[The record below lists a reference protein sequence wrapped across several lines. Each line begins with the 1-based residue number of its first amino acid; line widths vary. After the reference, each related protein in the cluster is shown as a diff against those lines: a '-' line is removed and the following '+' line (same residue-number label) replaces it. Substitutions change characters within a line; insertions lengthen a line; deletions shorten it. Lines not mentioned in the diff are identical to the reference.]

1 MKLLT
6 ELIDSTP
13 VEMLVEGEGAA
24 RKHYIKGLFLEF
36 DSPNRNK
43 RIYRSEHHDP
53 AVKEYIQEKV
63 KAGSA
68 WGELDH
74 PDGPVV
80 SLQKVSHRLTE
91 MWKDGTNWHG
101 KAIITNTPMG
111 NTVKGLLESEGT
123 LGVSSRGMGNLKQL
137 EEGILE
143 VQKGFKILTAG
154 DIVSD
159 PSAHGALVKGI
170 MENVEYFYD
179 ENSGS
184 WLAEQA
190 DKIKKEVKKM
200 SINEIEEKKVLIFQ
214 NFLNELR
221 NHS

>member
-6 ELIDSTP
+6 ELIDTNP
-13 VEMLVEGEGAA
+13 VQMIVEGEGEG

-43 RIYRSEHHDP
+43 RIYRSELHDP
-53 AVKEYIQEKV
+53 AVKEYITEKV
-63 KAGSA
+63 KGGSA

-74 PDGPVV
+74 PEGPVV
-80 SLQKVSHRLTE
+80 SLQKASHRLVE
-91 MWKDGTNWHG
+91 MWKDGPNWHG
-101 KAIITNTPMG
+101 KAIITIGTPMG
-111 NTVKGLLESEGT
+111 NTVKGLLESGGT

-170 MENVEYFYD
+170 MENCEYIWD
-179 ENSGS
+179 EKMG
-184 WLAEQA
+184 WIAEEFKN
-190 DKIKKEVKKM
+190 KISKLSVK
-200 SINEIEEKKVLIFQ
+200 EIEEKKIKIFEAW
-214 NFLNELR
+214 LNNIKCL
-221 NHS
+221 